1 MTNAIDQKTLTKDL
15 QIDARGLGI
24 PSGAANIFIEKS
36 LKAAKKSLQSK
47 KIITKKD
54 LKVAMA
60 KELKK
65 YNADFAYVYEN
76 RDKII

>member
-1 MTNAIDQKTLTKDL
+1 MENFNASKLQKSLK
-15 QIDARGLGI
+15 IDARGLDI
-24 PSGAANIFIEKS
+24 PSGAADAFIDRTITAAQKS
-36 LKAAKKSLQSK
+36 LGTK
-47 KIITKKD
+47 KIITEQD
-54 LKVAMA
+54 LKRAVV